1 MPFTELCRLM
11 TPVLAGPARA
21 EIVERAADEPRLVG
35 ALARIGEAFAAD
47 TFRAGAGAIRFGK
60 LLRHYDALTRAEGF
74 HVLHEWEAGAL
85 APHDDTVPVD
95 VLRYVSSLRKN
106 DATDRRV
113 LAIVLDYYFLHVL
126 ALLSVRIWDDG
137 DANAH
142 LDQLRELVDHLQ
154 GPQGSGHRF
163 VSDAE
168 TLLLVATSRFEPDP
182 RGYALLLDRVRT
194 LRPVHQLRVAL
205 GHAASLGC
213 HLRFGYEAAYAR
225 SPHLMR
231 DDNAPD
237 YPWLRWSV
245 LTLIEEFAAGA
256 EEPMRSA
263 VVEALLGGLA
273 ADPTQAMA
281 DVDVAAAFRP
291 HRHSLLGAFEA
302 FRPSPTAYSP
312 LSFFFNVAHSVTRGA
327 VVDAMLWGEPW
338 PVALNDLLSSRADTP
353 PGAAPLD
360 KRVAL
365 ATTLMDYAR
374 KNPHRV
380 RGKATPWIV
389 YDPATGRRAYN
400 EAIDALDGL
409 GT

>member
-1 MPFTELCRLM
+1 MPFTDLCRLM
-11 TPVLAGPARA
+11 TPVLAGPSRS
-21 EIVERAADEPRLVG
+21 EIVERAAEEPRLVG
-35 ALARIGEAFAAD
+35 ALARIAD
-47 TFRAGAGAIRFGK
+47 ALGTDTLRPARGAVRLGK
-60 LLRHYDALTRAEGF
+60 LMRHYDALTRADGF
-74 HVLHEWEAGAL
+74 HVLHEWDPGAPG
-85 APHDDTVPVD
+85 PHDEAVPVN
-95 VLRYVSSLRKN
+95 VLRYVSMLRKN

-126 ALLSVRIWDDG
+126 ALMAVRIWDDG

-142 LDQLRELVDHLQ
+142 LDRLSELVAHLQ

-163 VSDAE
+163 VADAE
-168 TLLLVATSRFEPDP
+168 TLLLVATSRFEREP

-194 LRPVHQLRVAL
+194 LQPVHQVRMAL
-205 GHAASLGC
+205 SHGAALGC

-225 SPHLMR
+225 SAHLMR

-245 LTLIEEFAAGA
+245 LTLLEPFVAGV
-256 EEPMRSA
+256 EEPARSV
-263 VVEALLGGLA
+263 VVESLLGALA
-273 ADPTQAMA
+273 ADPSHVMG
-281 DVDVAAAFRP
+281 DPEVAAAIGPHRSALGDACEPFRP
-291 HRHSLLGAFEA
+291 GPA
-302 FRPSPTAYSP
+302 AYSP
-312 LSFFFNVAHSVTRGA
+312 LSFFFNFSHSVVRGA

-338 PVALNDLLSSRADTP
+338 PVTLNDLLSSRIDVPA
-353 PGAAPLD
+353 GAAPLE

-389 YDPATGRRAYN
+389 YDPVTGRQVFN
-400 EAIDALDGL
+400 EAVQSLR
-409 GT
+409 